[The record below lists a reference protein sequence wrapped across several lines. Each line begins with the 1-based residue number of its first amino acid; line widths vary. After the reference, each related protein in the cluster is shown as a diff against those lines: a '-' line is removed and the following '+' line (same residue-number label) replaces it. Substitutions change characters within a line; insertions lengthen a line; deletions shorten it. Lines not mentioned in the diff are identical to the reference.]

1 MGMFRIVPEESRIW
15 VDTSTNLHPI
25 HGEADGLRG
34 EIQAAI
40 AGGSLDLSVRPRARI
55 ELEIERL
62 RSGNPLYDSELRRRL
77 DVRRHPTIVG
87 EVTDVREGGTPGRYR
102 VAGELRFHGV
112 ARSVEGEIDLRADDR
127 TIEIEGER
135 VFDVR
140 DFGVT
145 PPRLLMLKVEPEV
158 RVRVRIL
165 ARREG

>member
-1 MGMFRIVPEESRIW
+1 VARFRIVAEESRVW

-34 EIQAAI
+34 EIEAALG
-40 AGGSLDLSVRPRARI
+40 AGGLDLSVPPRARI
-55 ELEIERL
+55 EFEIERL

-77 DVRRHPTIVG
+77 DVRRYPTIVG
-87 EVTDVREGGTPGRYR
+87 EVTEVRAGDSPGRYR
-102 VAGELRFHGV
+102 VAGELTFHGV
-112 ARSVEGEIDLRADDR
+112 TCPVEGEVDLRAEDR

-135 VFDVR
+135 AFDVR

-158 RVRVRIL
+158 RVRVRIV
-165 ARREG
+165 ARREP